1 MKQSVI
7 SLLTALSV
15 LSVSSSPLRGE
26 HTNEPRSDVSSTGTQ
41 FSRMTTWPT
50 VLAQSW
56 SCQPRFTCS
65 QISSCDE
72 ARWYLEN
79 CPWGGKLDRDND
91 GMPCESLC

>member
-7 SLLTALSV
+7 SLVTALSV

-26 HTNEPRSDVSSTGTQ
+26 HTNEPRSVVSSTGTR

-56 SCQPRFTCS
+56 SCQPRLKCS
-65 QISSCDE
+65 QIGSCDE

-79 CPWGGKLDRDND
+79 CPWGGKLDRDSD
-91 GMPCESLC
+91 GIPCESVC